1 MGGSISRSI
10 NDDPFQIGGDN
21 NTTNTAE
28 SPANVDKSAAN
39 VLLSVDT
46 AVASGSCSAVREAVK
61 NHIEKGEASQNM
73 ITQMKNFEDTTGAEG
88 LSEIKKRPYKDCI
101 IVCSYDKDSGIVLPV
116 KRDDSNKQLVIR
128 FCKPVNQ
135 YDNKCTITLFLKDD
149 NSKVFKKY
157 KKYSNTNIVLQPG
170 EIINF
175 TNSVYN
181 KDASVSI
188 IFKDNNQ
195 NMNGTIKIKTN
206 GGYYNDLYNAEYKI
220 FPSDRVSKNINPL
233 SPKLADCIGC
243 HTNYEAKKTTFF
255 SGHKNEETE
264 NQDFMYKYCPDSGTV
279 CIKQCLVC
287 GKEGIDTLVETPVG
301 KDDHIDQSEDP
312 EEAKISD
319 IFSQTEYKKVSG
331 DAGGERVNQY
341 QFNCK
346 DGFGTDN
353 IEDMD
358 KSGIQFSKYF
368 KLINIQEG
376 DTSNDHAVSA
386 FEQINSKI
394 KFDNVIESKNGVL
407 SYKTVN
413 SGNSNGNNSS
423 QTTTEPIG
431 NSLKYA
437 DASSGKQYNLII
449 FDCNLADNK
458 INVNDLTISE
468 NKPFIF
474 LVKNGDNY
482 NLLIPKSQKINNL
495 FCIDTWPK
503 ESLSDHSRQDVHQVV
518 QNKKDAATQIQ
529 ALARGK
535 AARRIAA
542 TKRQAVTSIQAAA
555 RERAVRRQ
563 AAARQAAARQAAIT
577 RVQDTA
583 SSRNTINPMLRRV
596 RRGGFLS
603 HHNRVEFAKYNVAV
617 TKEVLRR
624 AKIRLSQARRLKKST
639 RTLKRAVALAQQ
651 AHDQTQKELRKII

>member
-10 NDDPFQIGGDN
+10 NYDTLQIGGDKN
-21 NTTNTAE
+21 AANTANE
-28 SPANVDKSAAN
+28 AKSAAN

-46 AVASGSCSAVREAVK
+46 AVASNRCSIVRDAVK
-61 NHIEKGEASQNM
+61 DSIEKGDASQNM
-73 ITQMKNFEDTTGAEG
+73 ITQMKNFEDTTGVER
-88 LSEIKKRPYKDCI
+88 LSEIKKRPYNDCI

-135 YDNKCTITLFLKDD
+135 YGSKCTITLFLKDD

-175 TNSVYN
+175 TNSIYN

-195 NMNGTIKIKTN
+195 NLGGIIKIKTN
-206 GGYYNDLYNAEYKI
+206 GGYYNDLYNAEYEI
-220 FPSDRVSKNINPL
+220 SPSDRVSKNINPL

-243 HTNYEAKKTTFF
+243 HKNYEAKKPTFF

-264 NQDFMYKYCPDSGTV
+264 NPYFMYKYCPDSGTV

-287 GKEGIDTLVETPVG
+287 GKEGIDTLVETPVPR
-301 KDDHIDQSEDP
+301 DDHIDQSEDP

-331 DAGGERVNQY
+331 DGGGDRVNQY
-341 QFNCK
+341 QFECK
-346 DGFGTDN
+346 DGFSADS
-353 IEDMD
+353 IEDID

-407 SYKTVN
+407 SYKTV
-413 SGNSNGNNSS
+413 SNENNSS

-437 DASSGKQYNLII
+437 DANKQYNLII

-503 ESLSDHSRQDVHQVV
+503 ESLSDHSRQDVEQVV
-518 QNKKDAATQIQ
+518 QEKKEAATQIQ

-563 AAARQAAARQAAIT
+563 AAIT
-577 RVQDTA
+577 RIQDTA

-603 HHNRVEFAKYNVAV
+603 HHNRAEFAKYNVAV

-624 AKIRLSQARRLKKST
+624 AKIRLSQAKRLKKST

-651 AHDQTQKELRKII
+651 AHDQTQKELRKTI